1 MTWIVIL
8 ALALAAFAVMALLLK
23 APRSGWEA
31 IGAALM
37 LGAAGFAWQAH
48 PGQPGA
54 PKATARS
61 AAPSGQAMIAA
72 RKQLSAQGNQ
82 APNSWSMIADGL
94 ARNGSFGDAAG
105 VLLGAVRENPNN
117 ADAWLAMANDLVA
130 HAEGTLTPAAQFAY
144 DRASAADPL
153 HPGPDFFRGL
163 ALATNGKLQ
172 EGREAWAALLAR
184 TPGNAPWRADLE
196 QRLARLDAF
205 IASREAAA
213 PPR

>member
-1 MTWIVIL
+1 MTWFVVFLL
-8 ALALAAFAVMALLLK
+8 AGAAFAVMALVLK

-48 PGQPGA
+48 PSQPGA
-54 PKATARS
+54 PKASVKS
-61 AAPSGQAMIAA
+61 AAPSGQSMIEA
-72 RKQLSAQGNQ
+72 RKQLSAQDGQSSNR
-82 APNSWSMIADGL
+82 WSMIADGL

-105 VLLGAVRENPNN
+105 VLLGAVRDNPQN

-144 DRASAADPL
+144 DRASAADPA

-163 ALATNGKLQ
+163 ALATNGKLD
-172 EGREAWAALLAR
+172 EGREAWANLLKR
-184 TPGNAPWRADLE
+184 TPPDAPWRADLE
-196 QRLARLDAF
+196 ERLARLDAF
-205 IASREAAA
+205 IASRAAA
-213 PPR
+213 ATPR